1 MSATVIEIA
10 PGLRRA
16 VVTLRAGTIVPR
28 LISLGE
34 SSARVA
40 LVAGGALLLGGDTI
54 DIRVTVAAGCALQLE
69 DVGGTVAYD
78 GEGRQAAWDAT
89 VHLGD
94 GASIIWA
101 SLPFIVADGAD
112 VERCTDIIL
121 GAGAAAVIRETVVLG
136 RAGERGGRVRA
147 RTRVQS
153 GVDPIIVEEIVI
165 DGQRPVPGVIGGA
178 SVLDTVIVAGRDLPD
193 SLSLRSVGGSTQLL
207 RPEAGGAVVRSI
219 GDAAHSVD
227 LAPVMEALS
236 FPSQVRE
243 PIERSYATSS

>member
-10 PGLRRA
+10 PGARRA
-16 VVTLRAGTIVPR
+16 FVTLRAGTIVPR
-28 LISLGE
+28 LISKGQ

-54 DIRVTVAAGCALQLE
+54 DIRVTVAAGCALELE

-94 GASIIWA
+94 GSSITWE

-112 VERCTDIIL
+112 VERCTDINL
-121 GAGAAAVIRETVVLG
+121 GADATAVIRETVVLG
-136 RAGERGGRVRA
+136 RAGERGGRVRM

-153 GVDPIIVEEIVI
+153 GGDPIVVEEIVI
-165 DGQRPVPGVIGGA
+165 DGQLPVPGVLGSA
-178 SVLDTVIVAGRDLPD
+178 RVLDTVIVVGRDLPD
-193 SLSLRSVGGSTQLL
+193 SLPFRSVGGSTQLL
-207 RPEAGGAVVRSI
+207 RLEAGGAVVRSI

-227 LAPVMEALS
+227 LAPVMEALA

-243 PIERSYATSS
+243 PIERAYAITS